1 MKRKKGREKERK
13 EERKKGERMKIAA
26 YTPLWHTLGKNKVKN
41 EKMKHLRN
49 FIKVPLLRGAL
60 MLTMCD

>member
-13 EERKKGERMKIAA
+13 EGERMKIAA
-26 YTPLWHTLGKNKVKN
+26 YTPLWYTLRKKKKKN
-41 EKMKHLRN
+41 EKRKNLRN

-60 MLTMCD
+60 VLTMCD